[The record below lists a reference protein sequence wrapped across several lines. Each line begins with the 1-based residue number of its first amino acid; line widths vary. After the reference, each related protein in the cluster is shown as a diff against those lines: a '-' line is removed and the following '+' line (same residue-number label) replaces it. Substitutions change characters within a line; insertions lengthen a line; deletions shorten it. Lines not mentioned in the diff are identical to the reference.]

1 MSKLQLAS
9 FDPVLFLWE
18 AAAAAAAVVDR
29 PGALEY
35 MGMGMGA
42 ATAKS
47 YRMGVRQGWQGLGKG
62 SDAALPAD
70 RVDLRAMALCRL
82 WWDGTPGR

>member
-62 SDAALPAD
+62 RTRPYQLTEWTFA
-70 RVDLRAMALCRL
+70 R
-82 WWDGTPGR
+82 